1 MPVNCLLYH
10 DQRIDDFFLNWFHF
24 FLFAGSWRNVT
35 KSMYPPARFGM
46 VYGSSNEFFYIATGE
61 GEDGNYF
68 NDMWKFD
75 IRCFTIVLFNK
86 PCKYMYIFYQSFKL
100 VLFVVFCSLSE
111 FYALKCLLFSDL
123 KNGRSWAGQTGTIS
137 YINMVF
143 IWKKNVYTLV
153 SSFSKLELCFWL
165 QTTIERPLLS
175 QASVWGLGRSI
186 SREFQVL
193 RPPGNLG
200 Y

>member
-1 MPVNCLLYH
+1 MINELM
-10 DQRIDDFFLNWFHF
+10 IFFWIGFIF

>member
-1 MPVNCLLYH
+1 MINELM
-10 DQRIDDFFLNWFHF
+10 IFFWIGFIF

-143 IWKKNVYTLV
+143 IWKKMYILW
-153 SSFSKLELCFWL
+153 FL
-165 QTTIERPLLS
+165 P
-175 QASVWGLGRSI
+175 
-186 SREFQVL
+186 FQ
-193 RPPGNLG
+193 N
-200 Y
+200 